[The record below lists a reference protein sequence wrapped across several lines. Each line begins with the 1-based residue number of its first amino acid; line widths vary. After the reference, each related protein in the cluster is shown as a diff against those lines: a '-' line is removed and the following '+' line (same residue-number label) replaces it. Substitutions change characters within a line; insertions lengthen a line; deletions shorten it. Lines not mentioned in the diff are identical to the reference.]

1 MHVLI
6 WRFINS
12 KQKKKKS
19 AVRCKQIK
27 QSLIEWL
34 AEHINIETKTYI
46 QTNRIVDLS
55 ILHQQNEYFMNHRN
69 FWVVKMSLKVPQNY
83 NSLSFQGNHTFK

>member
-1 MHVLI
+1 MY
-6 WRFINS
+6 WYEDSFPT
-12 KQKKKKS
+12 KKRNLLYV
-19 AVRCKQIK
+19 ANNK
-27 QSLIEWL
+27 QSLIESL

-69 FWVVKMSLKVPQNY
+69 FWAVKMSLKVPQNY
-83 NSLSFQGNHTFK
+83 NSLSFQENHTFK

>member
-1 MHVLI
+1 MY
-6 WRFINS
+6 WYEGRFINS
-12 KQKKKKS
+12 KQKKKS
-19 AVRCKQIK
+19 AVRFKQIK

>member
-1 MHVLI
+1 MYWYEDSLI
-6 WRFINS
+6 PN
-12 KQKKKKS
+12 KKKTKICCTG
-19 AVRCKQIK
+19 CKQIK

-69 FWVVKMSLKVPQNY
+69 FWVVKMPLKVPQNY
-83 NSLSFQGNHTFK
+83 NSLSF

>member
-1 MHVLI
+1 MYWYEDSLI
-6 WRFINS
+6 PN
-12 KQKKKKS
+12 KKKES

-46 QTNRIVDLS
+46 HTNRIVDLS

-69 FWVVKMSLKVPQNY
+69 FWVVKMSLKVPRNY
-83 NSLSFQGNHTFK
+83 TSLSFQGNHTFK

>member
-1 MHVLI
+1 MYWYEDSLI
-6 WRFINS
+6 PN
-12 KQKKKKS
+12 KKKKS

-69 FWVVKMSLKVPQNY
+69 FWVVKMSLKVPRNY

>member
-1 MHVLI
+1 MYWYENSFPNNKKNLLHVA
-6 WRFINS
+6 NN
-12 KQKKKKS
+12 
-19 AVRCKQIK
+19 K

-83 NSLSFQGNHTFK
+83 NSLSFKGNHTFK

>member
-1 MHVLI
+1 MYWYEDSLI
-6 WRFINS
+6 PN
-12 KQKKKKS
+12 KKKS
-19 AVRCKQIK
+19 ALRCKQIK

-34 AEHINIETKTYI
+34 AQHINIETKTYI

-69 FWVVKMSLKVPQNY
+69 FWVVKMFLKVPQNY